1 MEKRK
6 MKISKMI
13 NKEDN
18 ISNIKIKI
26 EKDITIIMKIF
37 K

>member
-6 MKISKMI
+6 MMISKMI

-18 ISNIKIKI
+18 ISNIKIKT

>member
-1 MEKRK
+1 M
-6 MKISKMI
+6 MISKMN

-26 EKDITIIMKIF
+26 GKDITIIMKIF